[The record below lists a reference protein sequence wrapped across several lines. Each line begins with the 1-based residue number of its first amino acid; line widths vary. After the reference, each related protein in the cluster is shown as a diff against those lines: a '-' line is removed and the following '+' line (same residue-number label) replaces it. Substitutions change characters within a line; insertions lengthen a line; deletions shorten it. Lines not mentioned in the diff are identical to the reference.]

1 MTGFFNIIKGIFIG
15 AGAIVPG
22 LSSGVLCVIFGIYE
36 KLLDAVL
43 NFFKDIKQNIKFL
56 FPIAL
61 GVGIGVLLFS
71 NGLNYALY
79 AFPIQTKSIFIG
91 LILGTIPSL
100 IKEVNEK
107 EPFRPQNVV
116 YLLIALAI
124 GIVTV
129 ILENQMTIISNVE
142 EINSFYLI
150 LCGVIMSLGI
160 IVPGVSST
168 IILMLLGVYSI
179 YLQSVANL
187 YFPVLI
193 PMGIGLVLGSIVVM
207 KLTKILLEKQY
218 AKTFYSIIGFTIG
231 SILVLVPQGMNTLEM
246 ILSILCILLGIYISR
261 IPNAIKDFKSS
272 KVFKA
277 VKVFKKMRS
286 YPKTQKEKWWFFLR
300 PQIIVSI
307 NKLKKKTCEM
317 PDFIV

>member
-1 MTGFFNIIKGIFIG
+1 MTGFLNIIKGIFIG

-107 EPFRPQNVV
+107 QSFRPQNVV

-187 YFPVLI
+187 YLPVLI

-207 KLTKILLEKQY
+207 KVTKILLEKQY

-231 SILVLVPQGMNTLEM
+231 SILVLVPQGMNNLEM

-277 VKVFKKMRS
+277 IKVFKKMS
-286 YPKTQKEKWWFFLR
+286 SQSKTQKER
-300 PQIIVSI
+300 R
-307 NKLKKKTCEM
+307 
-317 PDFIV
+317 

>member
-1 MTGFFNIIKGIFIG
+1 MTGFLNIIKGIFIG

-107 EPFRPQNVV
+107 QSFRPQNVV

-187 YFPVLI
+187 YLPVLI
-193 PMGIGLVLGSIVVM
+193 PMGIGLALGSIVVM
-207 KLTKILLEKQY
+207 KVTKILLEKQY

-231 SILVLVPQGMNTLEM
+231 SILVLVPQGMTTLEM
-246 ILSILCILLGIYISR
+246 VLSILCILLGIYISR
-261 IPNAIKDFKSS
+261 IPNVIKGFKSS
-272 KVFKA
+272 KGFKA
-277 VKVFKKMRS
+277 VKVFKKMHS
-286 YPKTQKEKWWFFLR
+286 HPKTQKEK
-300 PQIIVSI
+300 
-307 NKLKKKTCEM
+307 
-317 PDFIV
+317 